1 MIIPIRC
8 FTCSKIIGN
17 KYEKY
22 VKLLEEKNKD
32 NKYINN
38 QDDTIDNSDIFKK
51 LKLKRYCCRRML
63 LTHVDLIHTLNK

>member
-22 VKLLEEKNKD
+22 VKLLEEKNKN